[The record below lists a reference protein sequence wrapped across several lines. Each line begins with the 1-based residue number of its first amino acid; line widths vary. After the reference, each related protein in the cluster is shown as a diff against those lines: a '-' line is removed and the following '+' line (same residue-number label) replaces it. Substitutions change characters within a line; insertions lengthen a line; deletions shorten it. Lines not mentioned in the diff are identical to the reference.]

1 MRFNVIVK
9 RSGCKK
15 TEIVS
20 EKNDY
25 IEINVKGERKK
36 GEANIEVIKFFTR
49 LHKKP
54 ARIVKG
60 FTSKRKVIEI

>member
-25 IEINVKGERKK
+25 IEINVKWERKK

-60 FTSKRKVIEI
+60 FTSKRKVIDV